1 MKEYI
6 EHRDWTLAA
15 EVERDIVR
23 ERVKAGIASA
33 WEKGN
38 KHGRT
43 QTAAIKKD
51 EVKKLYKNGNGMNK
65 SQIAKKLKLVV
76 RRLYPLEVTRLS
88 EKSIT

>member
-33 WEKGN
+33 
-38 KHGRT
+38 
-43 QTAAIKKD
+43 
-51 EVKKLYKNGNGMNK
+51 
-65 SQIAKKLKLVV
+65 
-76 RRLYPLEVTRLS
+76 
-88 EKSIT
+88 